1 MHITLV
7 NMPWASID
15 FPSLALGIL
24 KQRVADAFPD
34 SRVDVVNAN
43 LDYLDWITERAGLTR
58 EEYNFCWDSYFTGY
72 SEWIFSSALYDDPHW
87 RNEEFADLVADAVPG
102 DMLNK
107 GRQLHA
113 LAPEYIASLVGR
125 ILADRPDVVGLSTT
139 FAQNSAVLAAARLIK
154 KLAPEVR
161 VVLGGGN
168 CDGPQGAALH
178 RGFPFID
185 YVNRGEGEVAFTR
198 LLTCLRDGSN
208 PADIPGLCWRDADG
222 TSHANAMSAAPLPAS
237 ALVTPDYTDY
247 FEQHAASRAGAM
259 AEPHLVV
266 ESSRG
271 CWWGQKHHCTFCGLN
286 GSFMEFR
293 SKSPDRFVD
302 ELLAMT
308 ERYQVLNVAVA
319 DNILDM
325 TYLRS
330 VVPRL
335 AEAECDLRISYEI
348 KSNMRREQLA
358 SLVAAGIHYVQ
369 PGIESLNGRV
379 LKLMDKGVT
388 GCQNVRMM
396 RDAESVSL
404 GVVWNYLFGFPGE
417 TEEDYDTVIDQF
429 PAIHHLAPPNG
440 VTRIAIERFSP
451 YFNRPELGFG
461 DLRPAAHYAVIYD
474 LPESELRDMA
484 YVFDAAHQGISAVHA
499 ERLEK
504 AIETWRHEFPQ
515 GRLTQC
521 DLTDSIVLTNTRP
534 GFAWRTLS
542 IDEPWEVAA
551 FRLLDQPCTS
561 DVLVKKLR
569 AGRHD
574 IAAEDVSAL
583 LDRWRTLG
591 LLFEDGGQT
600 VHVVPHAAN
609 QDLMR
614 WVTGDGSP
622 ALVPALLRGPADRIP
637 EMSTATALR
646 CWRERDEE
654 TRERKGIYL
663 GETPYE
669 DAAVRTVAD
678 LVARGTRHVALPE
691 PVVLGHGDAE
701 SDRRAVRGLTHVREA
716 TGHGLSVDW
725 DLDLGA
731 EIGRWRLFSHLYP
744 PRSVAGPDGDAVLD
758 QWRTTFHMNKCGY
771 RRGQGFVEV
780 TDLRHGTQRRV
791 LMRKVHKGKLAALLD
806 GAPVADFR
814 QQEIEAFVKSGLVH
828 RVGSLL
834 WWLPSRISRW
844 PVVG

>member
-24 KQRVADAFPD
+24 KRRVTDAFPD
-34 SRVDVVNAN
+34 SRVDVVHAN

-58 EEYNFCWDSYFTGY
+58 DEYTFCWDSYFTGY
-72 SEWIFSSALYDDPHW
+72 SEWIFSSALYDDPRW
-87 RNEEFADLVADAVPG
+87 RNDEFADLVAGAVPG
-102 DMLNK
+102 DMLAK
-107 GRQLHA
+107 GRHLHA

-125 ILADRPDVVGLSTT
+125 ILADRPDVVGFSTT

-154 KLAPEVR
+154 KAAPEVR

-178 RGFPFID
+178 RGFPFVD
-185 YVNRGEGEVAFTR
+185 YVNRGEGEVSFTR
-198 LLTCLRDGSN
+198 LLACLRDESS

-222 TSHANAMSAAPLPAS
+222 TAHANAMSAAPLPAS

-308 ERYQVLNVAVA
+308 ERYRVLNVAVA

-325 TYLRS
+325 AYLRS

-335 AEAECDLRISYEI
+335 AEAECDLRVSYEI

-369 PGIESLNGRV
+369 PGIENLSGRV

-388 GCQNVRMM
+388 GCQNVRML

-404 GVVWNYLFGFPGE
+404 GVVWNYLFGFPDE
-417 TEEDYDTVIDQF
+417 TEEDYESVIDQF
-429 PAIHHLAPPNG
+429 PSLHHLAPPNG

-474 LPESELRDMA
+474 LPEAELRDMA
-484 YVFDAAHQGISAVHA
+484 YVFDAAHRGISATQA

-504 AIETWRHEFPQ
+504 AVETWRHEFPR

-521 DLTDSIVLTNTRP
+521 DLTDSVVLTNTRP
-534 GFAWRTLS
+534 GFAWRTLR
-542 IDEPWEVAA
+542 IEEPWETAA
-551 FRLLDQPCTS
+551 FRLLDQPCAD
-561 DVLVKKLR
+561 DVLLKKLR
-569 AGRHD
+569 AGGHD
-574 IAAEDVSAL
+574 VDAEDVAGL
-583 LDRWRTLG
+583 LSRWRTLG
-591 LLFEDGGQT
+591 LLFEDGGQS
-600 VHVVPHAAN
+600 VHVVPYAAN

-614 WVTGDGSP
+614 WVTHGGP
-622 ALVPALLRGPADRIP
+622 ALVPALRHGPADRSP
-637 EMSTATALR
+637 EAGATTALR
-646 CWRERDEE
+646 CWRERDEQ
-654 TRERKGIYL
+654 TRARDGIFM
-663 GETPYE
+663 GEEPYE
-669 DAAVRTVAD
+669 DTAVRTVAE
-678 LVARGTRHVALPE
+678 LVARGTQHVALPG
-691 PVVLGHGDAE
+691 PVVLGRGGSG
-701 SDRRAVRGLTHVREA
+701 SDRRAVRGLTHVREL

-725 DLDLGA
+725 DLDLGG
-731 EIGRWRLFSHLYP
+731 EIGAWRLFSHLYP
-744 PRSVAGPDGDAVLD
+744 PRSVAGPDGDAVLE

-771 RRGQGFVEV
+771 RRGVGFVEV
-780 TDLRHGTQRRV
+780 TDLRHGAQRRV
-791 LMRKVHKGKLAALLD
+791 LMRKVNKEKLAALLD
-806 GAPVADFR
+806 GAPVSDFR
-814 QQEIEAFVKSGLVH
+814 PRETEAFLTSGLVH

-834 WWLPSRISRW
+834 WWLPSRITRW